1 MNHLSHE
8 EQEKILD
15 FYFRCAQ
22 QEDIDGGRDLIAA
35 NPAAAKLYSNL
46 EETLTDLDHM
56 KYEPCPDN
64 LVDLTIA
71 RLKLAASVRK
81 IPSENAND
89 NSQLHQLLEKERQ
102 NLTQTISESNYQP
115 QAAEQTL
122 KPNFH
127 HRMGE
132 LLATAAA
139 IILIFS
145 VLFPVGGAMRNVNR
159 KIVCQN
165 NLRQVSAAFSTF
177 ANDHNNEIAESR
189 VQAGD
194 PWWKVGSQNPDQAH
208 SNTRYPWQL
217 VKQGY
222 VKGKVFVC
230 KGNVGANCVDGDP
243 AKLSAFYDF
252 PCRSNI
258 SYSFMLFCD
267 KNADAL
273 QQRRKVIAGDLNPHF
288 QKICTSQ
295 KDYQSRNEF
304 EKILLNEQLKQMM
317 STSHGDKGQNILYC
331 DGAVEWRE
339 VRVIA
344 QNSETDDIFTI
355 QGVNEY
361 TGKEMPTNENDT
373 FLAP

>member
-15 FYFRCAQ
+15 FYFRCGQ
-22 QEDIDGGRDLIAA
+22 QEDIDDGRDLIAA
-35 NPAAAKLYSNL
+35 KPEAAKLYSKL

-71 RLKLAASVRK
+71 RLKLAASVQK
-81 IPSENAND
+81 IAAND
-89 NSQLHQLLEKERQ
+89 SSNSKLHQLLQKEQ
-102 NLTQTISESNYQP
+102 DNLAQTTQENYYQP
-115 QAAEQTL
+115 QTSEQNL

-127 HRMGE
+127 HRLGE

-139 IILIFS
+139 IMVIFS
-145 VLFPVGGAMRNVNR
+145 ILFPVGGAMRNANR

-165 NLRQVSAAFSTF
+165 NLRQVGSAFSTF
-177 ANDHNNEIAESR
+177 ANDHENEVAESR
-189 VQAGD
+189 VQAGN
-194 PWWKVGSQNPDQAH
+194 PWWKIGSQTPEAH

-230 KGNVGANCVDGDP
+230 KGNIGANPIEYDP
-243 AKLSAFYDF
+243 SRMSAFYDF
-252 PCRSNI
+252 PCRKNI

-267 KNADAL
+267 ENADAL
-273 QQRRKVIAGDLNPHF
+273 QKRRKVIAGDLNPHF
-288 QKICTSQ
+288 QKINTTQ
-295 KDYQSRNEF
+295 QNYQSRNEF
-304 EKILLNEQLKQMM
+304 EKILLDEQLKQMM
-317 STSHGDKGQNILYC
+317 SASHGGKGQNILYC
-331 DGAVEWRE
+331 DGAVQWIK

-344 QNSETDDIFTI
+344 HNSETDDIFTI
-355 QGVNEY
+355 QGVDEY
-361 TGKEMPTNENDT
+361 TGKEVPTNTDDV